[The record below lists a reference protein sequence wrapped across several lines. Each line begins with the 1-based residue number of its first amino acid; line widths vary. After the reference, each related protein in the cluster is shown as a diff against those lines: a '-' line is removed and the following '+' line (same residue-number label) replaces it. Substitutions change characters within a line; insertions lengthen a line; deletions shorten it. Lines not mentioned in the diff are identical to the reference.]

1 MKYIFFLF
9 FKLVISS
16 FTSNEKTVWN
26 YLIKQ
31 GLTKAGAAG
40 LMGNLKADSSVR
52 SILYEESYKKKLNLS
67 NQEYVD
73 KVNNGDYSEDQF
85 INDNIGFGLA
95 QWTYPTR
102 KKALYDKCKGKI
114 GNLKCQLEYLV
125 DELKNNYS
133 EVNDLL
139 RSLNDVRE
147 CTIKVLTDFENPKR
161 QDSSVID
168 YRTKLSNKFYYGL
181 SEKSKINSTS
191 TPSTS
196 QFLVIGSTQIQQTE
210 RTISNEQIPT
220 TKPEQTSTPEQ
231 TKINEP
237 ETTLPVKT
245 YIVQQGDT
253 LSEIAQKFNTSVN
266 DLLKFNDIANENKI
280 DINQVIKIP

>member
-1 MKYIFFLF
+1 M
-9 FKLVISS
+9 
-16 FTSNEKTVWN
+16 
-26 YLIKQ
+26 
-31 GLTKAGAAG
+31 
-40 LMGNLKADSSVR
+40 
-52 SILYEESYKKKLNLS
+52 S

-266 DLLKFNDIANENKI
+266 DLLKFNNIANENKI